1 MKIAIFAHCISEAEQ
16 YQRNLCIAKKYNSL
30 TIRRL
35 TVDASPAKSRDIPRN
50 FELIAGQ
57 GHTSSSTL
65 VPIGAICNFLLVV
78 NSNAGRIS
86 YRAYFFRDNDA

>member
-1 MKIAIFAHCISEAEQ
+1 VG
-16 YQRNLCIAKKYNSL
+16 YNSL